1 MFSKRRERSRLLY
14 PSRYPEGPPEEN
26 LSPAKRCWSAKFV
39 SRHIHPVLIN
49 VECWICDNCWRWR
62 ERLIAAVA
70 GRVKLLEVTTG
81 SPLASHEHPDFKAA
95 WRNRGVLVLT
105 ICLAILVSFM
115 IRRLFDQ
122 GPFHK
127 MWSTCTDDFWTW
139 WYGDRP
145 VDLQTTCICRKFTQA
160 CCYPLQWLLSFSKK
174 YVHLP
179 QHTSAWQQ
187 EGVLWNSTPHSS
199 PSCGWSM
206 VTSWQYIYL

>member
-1 MFSKRRERSRLLY
+1 MFSQRCERSRLLY

-95 WRNRGVLVLT
+95 WPNRVLT
-105 ICLAILVSFM
+105 ISLVVYREYYTNMNYYTYAGEFSCFCSYTSTHGMACYGLEVSLANSYSL
-115 IRRLFDQ
+115 
-122 GPFHK
+122 
-127 MWSTCTDDFWTW
+127 
-139 WYGDRP
+139 
-145 VDLQTTCICRKFTQA
+145 A
-160 CCYPLQWLLSFSKK
+160 FSKF
-174 YVHLP
+174 P
-179 QHTSAWQQ
+179 C
-187 EGVLWNSTPHSS
+187 STE
-199 PSCGWSM
+199 CAITVFRFG
-206 VTSWQYIYL
+206 